1 MVVCIDQVISSS
13 LWCITEKNEC
23 KKMIIIIWTSINFID
38 YIPLAILWNNVN
50 EDTKK
55 RLLFLGKIKDYFH
68 KLKALR
74 VEITTYFYIYI

>member
-1 MVVCIDQVISSS
+1 MNV
-13 LWCITEKNEC
+13 

-38 YIPLAILWNNVN
+38 YIPLTILWNNVN

-68 KLKALR
+68 KNKSASC
-74 VEITTYFYIYI
+74 